1 MDNFYKNLPGRMND
15 SRMFTDYR
23 TSNRR
28 ELSNMSVNGIIN
40 EHDYRFVLQNNGSEI
55 MDAQWQQQKRDNT
68 KQQKI
73 CPHNY
78 PTRSNTELMHNEL
91 KQYTD
96 VFTGKS
102 NNAPKCPNLCDF
114 RLTETNGYNN
124 TVRNCSDVSN

>member
-1 MDNFYKNLPGRMND
+1 MDNFYTHLPGRMND

-28 ELSNMSVNGIIN
+28 ELSNMSVNGITN
-40 EHDYRFVLQNNGSEI
+40 EHDYRIVLQRNGSAI

-68 KQQKI
+68 KPQKI

-78 PTRSNTELMHNEL
+78 PTRSNNELMNKEL
-91 KQYTD
+91 KQYTG

-102 NNAPKCPNLCDF
+102 SDAPKCQNLCDF
-114 RLTETNGYNN
+114 RLTETDGSGK
-124 TVRNCSDVSN
+124 NCSDVSN